1 MESDEFLD
9 SLRLEQ
15 DGVPIYIQIRQQ
27 YLRAI
32 GSGALRSDEQL
43 PTMRQVAVALRVNL
57 STVQQAYAGLERDG
71 FITIRRGLGTFV
83 ADHPPARDPQIEQDR
98 IDGFAHQVMAS
109 ALSQGINPAA
119 LGRRLQELAES
130 NQGK

>member
-1 MESDEFLD
+1 MEPDEFLD
-9 SLRLEQ
+9 SLRIEL

-32 GSGALRSDEQL
+32 GAGGLRSGEQL

-71 FITIRRGLGTFV
+71 FITIRRGRGTFV
-83 ADHPPARDPQIEQDR
+83 ADHPPPLDPLIERDRLDS
-98 IDGFAHQVMAS
+98 FAHQVMAS

-130 NQGK
+130 TQGK